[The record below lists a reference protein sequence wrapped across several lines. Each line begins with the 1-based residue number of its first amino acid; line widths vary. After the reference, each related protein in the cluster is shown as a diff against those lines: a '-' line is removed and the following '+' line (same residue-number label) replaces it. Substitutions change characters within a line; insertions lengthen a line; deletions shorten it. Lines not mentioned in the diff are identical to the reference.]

1 MNALHIGLDLGKNWF
16 HLVGLD
22 THGRAVLQ
30 KKTSR
35 THLVNTFAQLPKAVV
50 GMEACSGAHYFAARI
65 RELGHEVRLI
75 PGQFVKPYRKAQKN
89 DFNDAEAI
97 AEAVSR
103 ANMRFSRARCMEE
116 LELQAIHR
124 ARDRIVRDRT
134 AQGNQIRAFLLE
146 AGIAIRQ
153 GRAYLARRVPDIL
166 TDGTGITPRLRR
178 LIAALWEH
186 YQELG
191 RIERALTRELEEV
204 AKDSLACQRL
214 LTIPGIGPVTAT
226 ALVSAV
232 GDAKHSGAAA
242 TWPPGSVWCRAS
254 SAPAASRSCSV
265 SAKAAIH
272 TFARCLSMEPDP
284 PWRGGGTGTTA
295 CFAGLKPC
303 ALACIGTLPS
313 WHSPTRWR
321 VSAGRCSQKRRYL
334 TPPNPTVFVLP
345 HLPVCRRKDR

>member
-232 GDAKHSGAAA
+232 GDAKQFRRGRDLAAWIGLVPRQFSTGGKPKLLGISKGGNPYLRKMLVHGA
-242 TWPPGSVWCRAS
+242 
-254 SAPAASRSCSV
+254 RS
-265 SAKAAIH
+265 
-272 TFARCLSMEPDP
+272 
-284 PWRGGGTGTTA
+284 
-295 CFAGLKPC
+295 
-303 ALACIGTLPS
+303 ALAWGRHRDNSVLRWFKALCARVHRNVAVVALANKMARIS
-313 WHSPTRWR
+313 W
-321 VSAGRCSQKRRYL
+321 ALL
-334 TPPNPTVFVLP
+334 TKEEVFNAA
-345 HLPVCRRKDR
+345 